1 MIKKKSF
8 LQTTGLCLAT
18 VLAAAACTPTEG
30 GEQLKYDTRGLT
42 PQEYSVAN
50 LTAVD
55 DYGRTVEVVDPT
67 DVEKRYVGVF
77 YFVWLGEQGMTGIY
91 DVDQLEKLGE
101 NSPLYDPD
109 NNDESPL
116 HQFHFASEPLYG
128 YYSMK
133 DPWVVARHVEML
145 TMAGIDY
152 LLFDCTNT
160 VIYRDAVT
168 VVLDTLLKFQKQ
180 GWNVPKAG
188 FYTNSSSLSTVSSIY
203 SAFYESGT
211 YNDIWFRF
219 EEDERPVIVGVSTAN
234 GGATDQT
241 DASQF
246 IPTDSNLYRF
256 FNFYESQ
263 WPSSSSKNE
272 ERGLPW
278 MQWGTPI
285 PNENGN
291 ASVSVAQHS
300 AASVFFSDQ
309 LPNSSRG
316 YDGEGGKTEDWKQGS
331 NFQWQW
337 DTALKFADAGMVRNI
352 LVTSWNEWTA
362 IKYKTGDPFFPTN
375 SSGYTGRDVWF
386 VDDYDAEYSRDV
398 EPGKVYGDGFYIQL
412 ASNTRKF
419 KTKAPTKYKMATK
432 TIADLSDFTAWNNV
446 FTEYADF
453 AGDAMA
459 RDFANAAGQEHAYV
473 DHSNRN
479 DIVTMKVTHD
489 AENVYFYVQTLDPIT
504 AYNGTDENWMNILI
518 SAGDTANSFAGF
530 NYVINRKPGANGKTS
545 VERCTA
551 NGWNWQSAGE
561 ADYFVSGNQMVVK
574 IPLATLGL
582 TADNVALSFKVADNV
597 QKPGDI
603 LEYYISGDS
612 APIGRFGYAYGK

>member
-1 MIKKKSF
+1 MKKKKNL
-8 LQTTGLCLAT
+8 LQKTGLCLAAL
-18 VLAAAACTPTEG
+18 LAATACTPSESTS
-30 GEQLKYDTRGLT
+30 QLKYDTRGLT

-91 DVDQLEKLGE
+91 DVDKLEKLGDD
-101 NSPLYDPD
+101 SPLYDP
-109 NNDESPL
+109 NNTTESPV
-116 HQFHFASEPLYG
+116 HQFHFASEPLFG

-133 DPWVVARHVEML
+133 DPWVVARHIEML

-168 VVLDTLLKFQKQ
+168 VVLQTLQKFQAQ
-180 GWNVPKAG
+180 GWNVPKAA
-188 FYTNSSSLSTVSSIY
+188 FYTNSSSLSTVGSIY
-203 SAFYESGT
+203 KTFYTSGE
-211 YNDIWFRF
+211 YDDVWFRF
-219 EEDERPVIVGVSTAN
+219 EEDERPVIVGVSTEN

-241 DASQF
+241 DSSQF
-246 IPTDSNLYRF
+246 ISTDSELYRY

-263 WPSSSSKNE
+263 WPSATTRNE
-272 ERGLPW
+272 EKGLPW
-278 MQWGTPI
+278 MQWGSPS
-285 PNENGN
+285 PHDNGN

-300 AASVFFSDQ
+300 WSSVFFSDQ

-316 YDGEGGKTEDWKQGS
+316 YDGSGGKTEDWKKGS

-337 DTALKFADAGMVRNI
+337 DSALQYAEHGMVRNI

-362 IKYKTGDPFFPTN
+362 IKYKSGDPLYPDTP
-375 SSGYTGRDVWF
+375 SGYTGKSVWF

-398 EPGKVYGDGFYIQL
+398 EPGRAYGDGFYIQL
-412 ASNTRKF
+412 AANTRKF
-419 KTKAPTKYKMATK
+419 KAKTASKYKMATK
-432 TIADLSDFTAWNNV
+432 TIVDLSDFAAWNNV

-453 AGDAMA
+453 SGDAMA
-459 RDFANAAGQEHAYV
+459 RDFANAAGEEHAYV
-473 DHSNRN
+473 DNSNRN

-489 AENVYFYVQTLDPIT
+489 AENVYFYVKTVAPIT
-504 AYNGTDENWMNILI
+504 DYNGTDENWMNILI
-518 SAGDTANSFAGF
+518 SAGDTTNSFAGF
-530 NYVINRKPGANGKTS
+530 NYVINRKPTANGKTS
-545 VERCTA
+545 VEKCTA
-551 NGWNWQSAGE
+551 DGWNWQTVGE

-574 IPLATLGL
+574 ISLATLGL

-597 QKPGDI
+597 QKPSDI